1 SLQILYLPASDR
13 PCPRFTSISAAEGMD
28 RIPSASSV
36 LQGHLTIPI
45 CNTIV
50 MLNHDG
56 KNYAFTLSYRYHPI
70 FIRNCALQSLDSQVI

>member
-1 SLQILYLPASDR
+1 
-13 PCPRFTSISAAEGMD
+13 
-28 RIPSASSV
+28 SV
-36 LQGHLTIPI
+36 LQGHPTIPS

-56 KNYAFTLSYRYHPI
+56 KNYAFMLSYWYHPV